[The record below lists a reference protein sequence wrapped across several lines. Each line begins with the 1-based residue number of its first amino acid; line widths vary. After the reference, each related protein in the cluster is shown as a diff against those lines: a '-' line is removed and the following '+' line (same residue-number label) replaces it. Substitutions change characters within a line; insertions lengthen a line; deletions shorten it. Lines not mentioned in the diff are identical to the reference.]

1 MRQRKRLLGVASL
14 AAVLGLLT
22 AACGSDKDNNT
33 SSTEAAPG
41 GSTGGGGSDA
51 GKDISVCQVS
61 DTGGINDKGF
71 NQSAWDGVKEAQEK
85 LGVSG
90 TFLESKT
97 DADYATNIQ
106 SFVDKKCKL
115 IITVGFLLDAATAS
129 AAKANADT
137 KFAIVDSSAKDNNGT
152 PDDPTDDIKLKN
164 VRALNFAT
172 DQPSFLAGYLAAAMS
187 KSGTVGTYGGINI
200 PPVTIFMTGF
210 LNGVKYYNQQKS
222 KDVKVLGWDGKDGT
236 FAGNFDKT
244 DDGKRIAQSQV
255 DEGADII
262 FPVAGPVGLGT
273 AALASELGADKL
285 VVIGVDVDQFLS
297 NTKDQK
303 VYLTSVMKGIQASVF
318 DTVNNMVKNGAL
330 GDDYVGTLANGG
342 GGLAPFHGF
351 DDKVPADLK
360 SDLDKIKQ
368 DIIDGKIKT
377 DQAPA

>member
-1 MRQRKRLLGVASL
+1 MRQRKRLLGVVSL

-22 AACGSDKDNNT
+22 AACGSDNNDNT

-41 GSTGGGGSDA
+41 ESTGGGSSDA
-51 GKDISVCQVS
+51 GKGVSVCQVS

-71 NQSAWDGVKEAQEK
+71 NQSAWDGVKEAQDK

-106 SFVDKKCKL
+106 SFIDKKCNL
-115 IITVGFLLDAATAS
+115 IITVGFLLDAATAT
-129 AAKANADT
+129 AAKANAGT
-137 KFAIVDSSAKDNNGT
+137 KFAIVDSAAKDNNGT
-152 PDDPTDDIKLKN
+152 PDDPTDDVKLPN

-172 DQPSFLAGYLAAAMS
+172 DQPSFLAGYLAAGMS
-187 KSGTVGTYGGINI
+187 KSGTVGTYGGVNI

-210 LNGVKYYNQQKS
+210 LNGVKYYNQQKG

-255 DEGADII
+255 DEGADIV

-273 AALASELGADKL
+273 AALATELGADKL
-285 VVIGVDVDQFLS
+285 TVIGVDVDQFLS
-297 NTKDQK
+297 NETDQD

-318 DTVNNMVKNGAL
+318 DTVNNVVKNGAL

-342 GGLAPFHGF
+342 GGLAPFHNF

-360 SDLDKIKQ
+360 SELDKIKQ